1 MGRRRDSTSRIG
13 GGEEVQGR
21 QRDGKKGINQHRF
34 HYSVGGGAIS
44 IHQRNAIPRTRAPQL
59 HHRRRLTSVSLPTA
73 FPAFSKPRPRAFHS
87 FATPPNPDGT
97 GPRVKQCGAGSGA
110 FPLL

>member
-1 MGRRRDSTSRIG
+1 MGKRFREDKEMERKVLTSTDFTT
-13 GGEEVQGR
+13 VW
-21 QRDGKKGINQHRF
+21 
-34 HYSVGGGAIS
+34 GGAIS

-110 FPLL
+110 FLLL